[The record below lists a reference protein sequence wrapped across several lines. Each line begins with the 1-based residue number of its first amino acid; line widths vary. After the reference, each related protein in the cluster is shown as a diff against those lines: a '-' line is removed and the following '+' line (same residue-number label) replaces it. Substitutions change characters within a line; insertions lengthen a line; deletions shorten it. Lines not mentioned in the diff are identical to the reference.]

1 MQNVKKMVVRK
12 ANINNPFILG
22 QRDWVSAGLH
32 SRSVSRSQRMTAS
45 LGDNFLRSSHSLTK
59 LVGALKNG
67 RTQVSNKKTKL

>member
-12 ANINNPFILG
+12 ANINNPFTLG
-22 QRDWVSAGLH
+22 QRDWVPAGLH

-59 LVGALKNG
+59 LVGALKKWKD
-67 RTQVSNKKTKL
+67 TSVQ